1 MQEIFSVNNELIKKY
16 SKLKQKKFRSE
27 FGLFLIEGAKCVQDA
42 ILYGIE
48 IEHIFVLKNKAD
60 KFNYPNL
67 IITDEKVMKKIADTE
82 SVPEIIATGK
92 IPQVKFDGKKYNK
105 IAVFEN
111 IKDGGNLGTII
122 RSACAFSLDA
132 IILTG
137 DCIDIYNPKVVR
149 SSVGNIFKIP
159 VIKIETNKL
168 AEKLKD
174 FKLYSTVVKGGRDL
188 EEIKFKDKSA
198 VLFGSEADGIS
209 RELKDKA
216 DEHITLKMADN
227 VESLNLAVSAAIV
240 FYKML

>member
-42 ILYGIE
+42 FLHGIE
-48 IEHIFVLKNKAD
+48 VENVFVLKNKAE
-60 KFNYPNL
+60 KFNYPNT
-67 IITDEKVMKKIADTE
+67 IIADEKVIKKISDTE
-82 SVPEIIATGK
+82 SVPEIIAVGK
-92 IPQVKFDGKKYNK
+92 IPQTEFNCKKYNK

-122 RSACAFSLDA
+122 RSACAFGLDA
-132 IILTG
+132 IVLTG
-137 DCIDIYNPKVVR
+137 DCVDIYNPKVIR

-159 VIKIETNKL
+159 VIKIETKEL
-168 AEKLKD
+168 AENLKS
-174 FKLYSTVVKGGRDL
+174 FKLYSTIVKGGKDL
-188 EEIKFKDKSA
+188 EKINFEKKSA

-209 RELKDKA
+209 KELKNFA
-216 DEHITLKMADN
+216 EEHITLKMSDN